1 MLRIGEQRLAG
12 GTAKERR
19 VEPLRVAQ
27 PARGG
32 DVRRVVEERRVH
44 AGRAQLVGAEA
55 GDPLHA
61 VASAYE
67 QSLLNERTSTEDGV
81 RYLEEVGAYL
91 EALPPDGFPHLA
103 ALAPE
108 LAQGDPG
115 ERFEFGLD
123 VLVAGLAAYGRRAST
138 A

>member
-1 MLRIGEQRLAG
+1 MHSVLLAHRDLARASMGDIPLGEGA
-12 GTAKERR
+12 
-19 VEPLRVAQ
+19 LRVTD
-27 PARGG
+27 RMIELLELGG
-32 DVRRVVEERRVH
+32 LPKRVVAH
-44 AGRAQLVGAEA
+44 AVGLLR
-55 GDPLHA
+55 LHA